1 MNVPLTTILALTVIG
16 PATIAFLLASIVIFA
31 SMLFVF
37 IRTGVFD
44 SPRVGASFAGDMVLS
59 DTVATACDSLI
70 AVIKSIVSVAANA
83 SAKVMV
89 APEIVYA
96 VFGFCITPF
105 TETIRVSG
113 INVD

>member
-1 MNVPLTTILALTVIG
+1 MNVPLTTILEFIVTG
-16 PATIAFLLASIVIFA
+16 PATIAFLSASIVIFA

-44 SPRVGASFAGDMVLS
+44 SPKVGASFAGDIVLS

-70 AVIKSIVSVAANA
+70 AVIKSIVSDDAHA

-89 APEIVYA
+89 APAIVKD
-96 VFGFCITPF
+96 VFGFCITPL
-105 TETIRVSG
+105 TETIIVSG
-113 INVD
+113 MRVD